1 MLTQEQHESEEDNAA
16 NSTSK
21 AAKRNVK
28 VIAQLEN
35 TALDERSLMSRI
47 SDAIT
52 RFAGS
57 GIFVVFHVAW
67 FTFWLVM
74 NTGEIAGVKPF
85 DPFPFTFLT
94 MIVSLE
100 AIFLAIFVLISQ
112 NRMARHTDQRSH
124 LDLQVNL
131 LAEQEMTMML
141 KMLQRLCEK
150 AGVQPEIP
158 DKELQSLVEKTDP
171 HKLMQYLQ
179 KSLPDS

>member
-1 MLTQEQHESEEDNAA
+1 M
-16 NSTSK
+16 
-21 AAKRNVK
+21 
-28 VIAQLEN
+28 
-35 TALDERSLMSRI
+35 AL
-47 SDAIT
+47 
-52 RFAGS
+52 
-57 GIFVVFHVAW
+57 HVAW
-67 FTFWLVM
+67 FTFWLVI
-74 NTGEIAGVKPF
+74 NTEEIPGVEPF

-112 NRMARHTDQRSH
+112 NRMARHTDQRAH
-124 LDLQVNL
+124 LDLQINL

-150 AGVQPEIP
+150 AGVQAEIP
-158 DKELQSLVEKTDP
+158 NKELQSLFEKTDP

>member
-1 MLTQEQHESEEDNAA
+1 MVTTEKRESEENDAA
-16 NSTSK
+16 NSTSN
-21 AAKRNVK
+21 AAKRNVR

-35 TALDERSLMSRI
+35 AALNERSLMNRI
-47 SDAIT
+47 SDVIT

-57 GIFVVFHVAW
+57 GTFVGLHVAW

-74 NTGEIAGVKPF
+74 NTGKIAGVKPF

-100 AIFLAIFVLISQ
+100 AIFLSIFVLISQ
-112 NRMARHTDQRSH
+112 NRMARHTDQRAH
-124 LDLQVNL
+124 LDLQINL

-150 AGVQPEIP
+150 AGVQAEIP
-158 DKELQSLVEKTDP
+158 NKELQSLVEKTDP
-171 HKLMQYLQ
+171 HTLMQYLQ
-179 KSLPDS
+179 KTLPES